1 MIEIYDDKNKA
12 QKRADDIHA
21 WLSKHR
27 EGYKAEKWCDVE
39 QGKSDRGEF
48 YVKVPPDFEK
58 LNEKIE
64 EKDKLKVSKDA
75 KRQVDKLPEDWITV
89 KDIKK

>member
-12 QKRADDIHA
+12 QKRADDIHV
-21 WLSKHR
+21 WLLKYR
-27 EGYKAEKWCDVE
+27 EGYKADKWCDVE
-39 QGKSDRGEF
+39 QRKSDGGEF

-58 LNEKIE
+58 LNEKIT

-75 KRQVDKLPEDWITV
+75 IKQLDKLPDNWRTNTW
-89 KDIKK
+89 DG